1 MPPTL
6 TAGTEH
12 NVKTVADKELQFY
25 QSALFGGSDTVRT
38 GLRMIP
44 AFYYRDYKLLRE
56 IYLDGVTTPVEIKK
70 ITKTLQ
76 THEQRGSF
84 PTGTLLPL
92 ARL

>member
-1 MPPTL
+1 
-6 TAGTEH
+6 
-12 NVKTVADKELQFY
+12 
-25 QSALFGGSDTVRT
+25 
-38 GLRMIP
+38 MIP

-76 THEQRGSF
+76 IHEQRGSF
-84 PTGTLLPL
+84 PTGTLLAL